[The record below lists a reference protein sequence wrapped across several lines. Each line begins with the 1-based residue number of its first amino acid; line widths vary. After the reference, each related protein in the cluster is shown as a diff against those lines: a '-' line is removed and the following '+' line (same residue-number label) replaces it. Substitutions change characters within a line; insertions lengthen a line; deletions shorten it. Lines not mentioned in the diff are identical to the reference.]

1 MPTTS
6 NFSASLR
13 PLVLALVAAFGA
25 FATPARADEALGL
38 RLQRELLPR
47 PTDTDDRVPVFM
59 RGDRMEGTT
68 DRDTLIEG
76 NAEVRRGTL
85 LLRADRINFQQVED
99 TLDAD
104 GNVRLQTSGGH
115 YTGPT
120 LHYEL
125 DSERG
130 ALGTG
135 EFYVNATQGHGS
147 ADTTQFEGNDV
158 VRMTEAKYSTC
169 PIGNNSWFVR
179 ARELTID
186 SADQTGEARGATV
199 VFQGVPILATP
210 YITFPVGDRAKSGF
224 LTPGFG
230 VNTSRGP
237 EFFAPYYFA
246 IAPNRDDTLTPHYMT
261 KRGLQLI
268 NEFRYLGQDYRGNIR
283 AEYLDKD
290 QQTGTRRWSFGA
302 NHAQSLG
309 SGWGSYWNIDRVS
322 DDDYVSDFSRTI
334 VAVSN
339 RQLTQEGGITYGAAF
354 WNLQARVQKFQ
365 VLQDPES
372 PLPIPYE
379 REPQITLNA
388 YRYDRNGF
396 DLTLGTEATRFTH
409 PTEVTGQRVVLTP
422 SLSYPIIRPGG
433 YLTPR
438 VSYNFAKYDL
448 DSSRITAGSLL
459 DKNFSRAI
467 PTYSIDSGLTFE
479 RTAHFF
485 GTDLLQTLEPRLYYV
500 YTPYRDQNGAPLF
513 DTSLADFNFAQLFSE
528 NRYSGQDRISDANQ
542 LTAAVSSR
550 LIDPQTGLERL
561 RAVLGQRFYFDDQRV
576 GLDTSTVSTASK
588 SDVLAG
594 IGGEISDTLSAD
606 LLLQYDAAT
615 NRTGKS
621 SVGMRWTPERGK
633 VFGFTYRFIRDQL
646 EQYDVSGQWR
656 VARNWYGVGRI
667 NYSTFD
673 RRLVEGL
680 AGIEYDGGCWV
691 FRLVAQRYVT
701 ATNTASTSFF
711 FQLELN
717 GFASVGSSPLDA
729 LRRSISG
736 YQTINPAP
744 GAVSRF
750 VQYE

>member
-6 NFSASLR
+6 NYSASLR

-25 FATPARADEALGL
+25 FAAPARADDTLGL

-59 RGDRMEGTT
+59 RGDHMDGTT
-68 DRDTLIEG
+68 ERETLIEG

-85 LLRADRINFQQVED
+85 LLRADRIDFQQVED
-99 TLDAD
+99 TLDAA
-104 GNVRLQTSGGH
+104 GNVRLQTTGGH

-147 ADTTQFEGNDV
+147 ADTTQFEGHDV
-158 VRMTEAKYSTC
+158 VRMTEARYSTC
-169 PIGNNSWFVR
+169 PIGDNSWFVR

-199 VFQGVPILATP
+199 VFKGVPILATP
-210 YITFPVGDRAKSGF
+210 YISFPVGDQAKSGF

-230 VNTSRGP
+230 VNTSSGL
-237 EFFAPYYFA
+237 EFFTPYYFA

-283 AEYLDKD
+283 AELLDKD
-290 QQTGTRRWSFGA
+290 QLTGERRWSFGA
-302 NHAQSLG
+302 NHAQTLG
-309 SGWGSYWNIDRVS
+309 GGWGTYWNIDRVS

-339 RQLTQEGGITYGAAF
+339 RQLTQEGGVTYGASY
-354 WNLQARVQKFQ
+354 WNVLARVQKYQ
-365 VLQDPES
+365 VLQDAEDPVA
-372 PLPIPYE
+372 IPYA

-388 YRYDRNGF
+388 YRYDRYGF
-396 DLTLGTEATRFTH
+396 DLTLTAEATRFTH
-409 PTEVTGQRVVLTP
+409 PTYVTGQRLVVNP
-422 SLSYPIIRPGG
+422 AISYPIVRPGG

-438 VSYNFAKYDL
+438 VSYNLAKYDL
-448 DSSRITAGSLL
+448 DSARIPSGSLL

-467 PTYSIDSGLTFE
+467 PTYSVDSGLTFE
-479 RTAHFF
+479 RTTHFY
-485 GTDLLQTLEPRLYYV
+485 GNDLLQTLEPRLYYV
-500 YTPYRDQNGAPLF
+500 YTPYRDQNGAQLF

-576 GLDTSTVSTASK
+576 GLTTSTLSTASK
-588 SDVLAG
+588 SDVLAS
-594 IGGEISDTLSAD
+594 IGGEISETLSAD
-606 LLLQYDAAT
+606 MLLQYDAAT

-621 SVGMRWTPERGK
+621 SVGTRWTPERGK
-633 VFGFTYRFIRDQL
+633 VFGFTYRFIRDEL
-646 EQYDVSGQWR
+646 EQYDIWGQWR
-656 VARNWYGVGRI
+656 LARNWYGVGRI
-667 NYSTFD
+667 NYSTYD

-680 AGIEYDGGCWV
+680 AGVEYDGGCWV
-691 FRLVAQRYVT
+691 LRLVAQRYVT
-701 ATNTASTSFF
+701 STNTTSTSFF